1 MSELIVEELQ
11 AIYIAKGALRYEI
24 GGASGVTQLGHA
36 LQTAALAER
45 SGAPDELVVA
55 ALLHDL
61 GHLIQSDH
69 MVTASG
75 EIDAQHDDVHQYIAL
90 PFLRRWFGPGVLEPI
105 KLHVDAK
112 RYLCAVEPGY
122 WDRLSIGSK
131 RSLELQGGAFSAAQA
146 SAFMQRPHAMD
157 AVSLRRWDDRA
168 KDAHANV
175 PPFDYWLPLLR
186 DVSAAEAVSLSK

>member
-11 AIYIAKGALRYEI
+11 AIYLSKGALRYEI
-24 GGASGVTQLGHA
+24 GGASGVTQLEHA

-45 SGAPDELVVA
+45 SGAHDELIVA

-61 GHLIQSDH
+61 GHLIQSEH

-75 EIDAQHDDVHQYIAL
+75 ELDSAHDDVHQYIAL
-90 PFLRRWFGPGVLEPI
+90 PFLRRWFGVGVLDPI

-122 WDRLSIGSK
+122 REQLSVGSQ
-131 RSLELQGGAFSAAQA
+131 RSLQLQGGALTPAQA
-146 SAFMQRPHAMD
+146 SEFMQRPHAMD

-168 KDAHANV
+168 KDANASV

-186 DVSAAEAVSLSK
+186 EVSCADAVSFSR